1 MVGVPSPA
9 CLRAKKTRAV
19 GIPVVD
25 LSLDR
30 SIVSELIVKACE
42 EYGIFKVMNHG
53 VHWEIIS
60 RLEGEG
66 VQFFG
71 KPADDKQRAG
81 PANPFGYGVK
91 NIGLNGDKGELEYL
105 LLHTNPF
112 SIAERSESI
121 SNQPQN
127 FTCTANDY
135 IEAVKE
141 LASEVLDLVAEGLSI
156 PDKHVFSRQ
165 IKDVQ
170 SDSILRFN
178 HYPPVKNQ
186 DPSSKACKEN
196 QIGFGEH
203 SDPQI
208 LTILRSNDVA
218 GLEICLQ
225 DDGFWIPV
233 PPDPTQFYVIIGDAL
248 RVSVLNHLLSTN
260 SVICPVCK
268 QTTQTYN
275 AVLEYNVIMAS
286 TTEAYNPN
294 NCSGGIGQVL
304 TNGRFVS
311 VRHRA
316 LANSSRNSRMSMMY
330 FGAPPLN
337 AIISPLPQ
345 FVSPQNPRLY
355 RPFTWG
361 EYKKAAYT
369 SRLGDCRLDLFK
381 LHITDDTLALFS

>member
-60 RLEGEG
+60 RFEGEG

-71 KPADDKQRAG
+71 KPAGDKQRAG

-178 HYPPVKNQ
+178 HYSPVKNQ

-233 PPDPTQFYVIIGDAL
+233 PPDPNQFYVIIGDAL
-248 RVSVLNHLLSTN
+248 R
-260 SVICPVCK
+260 
-268 QTTQTYN
+268 
-275 AVLEYNVIMAS
+275 
-286 TTEAYNPN
+286 
-294 NCSGGIGQVL
+294 VL